1 MKKAFPAFCAIITI
15 LLGALPAAGF
25 ELIKDHR
32 LLADGVVIRPNP
44 TPSEKRA
51 ADELVYYLE
60 KSTGTKLPVVIEKAE
75 LPKGRY
81 IYVGSCAAN
90 VKAGLDSAKMPYNS
104 GKIVVEDN
112 AVRLAGKDDNRNYR
126 ASNTSTGTLFAAY
139 EFLEKFLGVRWLW
152 PGELGEVV
160 PKPENRAIAA
170 VRLDV
175 TPKTQSSLWR
185 NVRGL
190 NSGWVSEAN
199 RLRFYNDQAEWLKRH
214 RFSCDTSFQLGH
226 AFTNYY
232 QRYGKEHPEFFSM
245 LPDGVRRSN
254 PYCWSKGNPREIS
267 MCVTSPGLV
276 NTIVDNWRS
285 GKSRAKI
292 INLNENDT
300 AGECV
305 CPACLAADDS
315 PESPE
320 VRLARAKERFERKDN
335 KWFDELGSLSD
346 RYCKFYLDV
355 QKEADKI
362 DPNHRIMG
370 LIYTNFSQPP
380 SDKIKLNERIT
391 LRFCPPFMY
400 PWNEQ
405 KVREYKRIFSGW
417 ARTGAKLMFRPNFTL
432 DGAYFPIQYQDVFYE
447 LYMFSTPNMVA
458 VDMDSLTG
466 HYSVQGLVNYVIA
479 TLNHDRETSLDGLKD
494 TFFSAFGTA
503 KPFVKEYFD
512 YITQVSM
519 NATFDLDGNRL
530 PEGGILYLEF
540 YRVADSVFTPQVMEK
555 CNALLTAA
563 AKASGLDPIAAAR
576 VKFLRDGL
584 RNVEL
589 TMAAQAEFR
598 KYKAGAPINAF
609 AEAVRKLDDFRAS
622 IEDTDALNMGHIR
635 SLEDRHWPLRQK
647 LRLIGADTTELTGWK
662 ILFDP
667 KNVGLKEKWYLPSF
681 NLSGAHDI
689 KTDSHWAKQKVGR
702 EWEKQH
708 GIDYLGVAWYFNCF
722 DSSRKPGVKTVEMLF
737 QAVDGS
743 AVIYLNGR
751 EIHRRPYPYK
761 GNSFSW
767 KEPFKV
773 EIPAE
778 LLKPENNFL
787 AIRLEKHQ
795 GLGGIWRPVN
805 IIYSK

>member
-1 MKKAFPAFCAIITI
+1 MKRKI
-15 LLGALPAAGF
+15 LLTLSALCASAALFGL
-25 ELIKDHR
+25 ELVKDGR
-32 LLADGVVIRPNP
+32 LLVNGIVLRPNP
-44 TPSEKRA
+44 TPSEQKA
-51 ADELVYYLE
+51 ADELVHHFA
-60 KSTGTKLPVVIEKAE
+60 KATGSKLPVITEKAE

-90 VKAGLDSAKMPYNS
+90 VKTGLDPAKMPYNS
-104 GKIVVEDN
+104 GKIMVEDN
-112 AVRLAGKDDNRNYR
+112 AVRLAGKDDNRDYR
-126 ASNTSTGTLFAAY
+126 ANNTSTGTLFAAY

-160 PKPENRAIAA
+160 PKPENLEIADTHLE
-170 VRLDV
+170 VK
-175 TPKTQSSLWR
+175 PKTRSSLWR
-185 NVRGL
+185 STIGMNP
-190 NSGWVSEAN
+190 GWRDRKN
-199 RLRFYNDQAEWLKRH
+199 RYRFHDDQTEWLKRH
-214 RFSCDTSFQLGH
+214 RFSCDTGFQLGH
-226 AFTNYY
+226 AFTDYY
-232 QRYGKEHPEFFSM
+232 ERYGKEHPEFFSM
-245 LPDGVRRSN
+245 LPDGTRRPN
-254 PYCWSKGNPREIS
+254 PYSWGKDNPKFVS
-267 MCVTSPGLV
+267 MCVTNPGLV
-276 NTIVDNWRS
+276 TTIVDNWRS
-285 GKSRAKI
+285 GKPRAKI

-305 CPACLAADDS
+305 CPACFAADDS

-320 VRLARAKERFERKDN
+320 VRLARAKERFDRKDD
-335 KWFDELGSLSD
+335 KWFNELGSLSD

-355 QKEADKI
+355 QKEADKT

-370 LIYTNFSQPP
+370 LIYTNFSRPP
-380 SDKIKLNERIT
+380 SDKIKLNERII

-405 KVREYKRIFSGW
+405 KVREYKEIFSGW

-466 HYSVQGLVNYVIA
+466 HYAAQGLVNYVIA
-479 TLNHDRETSLDGLKD
+479 TLNHDRETSLDGLKN

-503 KPFVKEYFD
+503 GPFVKEYFD
-512 YITQVSM
+512 YITQVGM
-519 NATFDLDGNRL
+519 NAAFDLNGSRL

-540 YRVADSVFTPQVMEK
+540 YRVADSVFTPQVMAK

-563 AKASGLDPIAAAR
+563 AKAPGLDPVAAER
-576 VKFLRDGL
+576 VRFLQSGL
-584 RNVEL
+584 KNVEL

-598 KYKAGAPINAF
+598 KYEKGAPIDDF
-609 AEAVRKLDDFRAS
+609 AKAVRKLDDFRAS
-622 IEDTDALNMGHIR
+622 IENTNALNMGHIR

-667 KNVGLKEKWYLPSF
+667 KNAGLKEKWYLPSF
-681 NLSGAHDI
+681 NLSGARGI
-689 KTDSHWAKQKVGR
+689 KTDSHWAKQEVGQ

-708 GIDYLGVAWYFNCF
+708 GIDYLGVAWYFNRF
-722 DSSRKPGVKTVEMLF
+722 DSPRKPGVKTVEMLF

-767 KEPFKV
+767 KEPFKIEV
-773 EIPAE
+773 PAE

-805 IIYSK
+805 IIYNK